1 MKIACLLAAIIA
13 MNVCGC
19 EEERDVEPN
28 ETDVSFDKE
37 LNEFYQ
43 KAVSSPYQ
51 ISHYSPTM
59 VSMVDIANIR
69 LLYVNYK
76 SSQKLQTSIE
86 EFNRSSTALAKKM
99 LYLTIVIA
107 VLTLIMAFLTV
118 IQLAN
123 PIRRFLIWMR
133 KIVVNVV
140 SLAHSYTQRFAK
152 TEKGT
157 TSPVK
162 QYEGSNKSKDSSEKT
177 PTQEPEGD

>member
-43 KAVSSPYQ
+43 KDVSSPYQ

-107 VLTLIMAFLTV
+107 VLTV